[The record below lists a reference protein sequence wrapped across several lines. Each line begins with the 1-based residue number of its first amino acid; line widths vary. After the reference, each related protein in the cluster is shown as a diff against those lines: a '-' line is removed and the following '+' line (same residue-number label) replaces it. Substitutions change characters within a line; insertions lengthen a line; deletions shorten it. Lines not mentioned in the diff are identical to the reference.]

1 MESQH
6 FGDQLRRHRTRVR
19 MTQQQLADFS
29 TLSVRAIRDLE
40 RGHAQRPRQDTVR
53 LLAEV
58 LRLDGAQREAFE
70 SVSRGLPDGD
80 PAPGVDVTRFVPPMS
95 PAELVGRDAEVRAL
109 TDLLTVHGQRL
120 IAVVGVA
127 GVGKTRLL
135 LDVAGIVQRDADWS
149 VLWVPAAD
157 LDGLPAADLAATI
170 GTRDTL
176 LVVDGQGE
184 AKIPPALVDVLH
196 RCPGTRLVVTA
207 VAPGSI
213 TGAQVFPLAPLE
225 VPARSDEDDL
235 VAFAQVGSVRLLITQ
250 LRRFRPTFRLRG
262 ENAAVVAGLCRGL
275 DGIPRALEFAAAWCL
290 VHTPE
295 QLLEEIRRD
304 PLTLRAPLTA
314 ADDGTDLWASMRR
327 TLDTVDPA
335 LRGYLSRLAEL
346 DGAWSIPEAA
356 TLIGSRTA
364 ELAWAVQALLIQ
376 GLIGCR
382 AGRFAVL
389 NLVQALYA
397 ERLAYA
403 APARCQAD
411 VTSPAVARPR
421 RPSQTAGLLPL
432 PR

>member
-1 MESQH
+1 MESQD
-6 FGDQLRRHRTRVR
+6 FGDQLRRHRMSVR

-40 RGHAQRPRQDTVR
+40 RGRAQRPRYDTVR

-58 LRLDGAQREAFE
+58 LRLDGRQRENFE
-70 SVSRGLPDGD
+70 SVSRGLPELSTVR
-80 PAPGVDVTRFVPPMS
+80 GVDVTRFVPPVA
-95 PAELVGRDAEVRAL
+95 PAEIVGRDAEARVL

-120 IAVVGVA
+120 VAVVGVA

-170 GTRDTL
+170 GDRDTL
-176 LVVDGQGE
+176 LVVDGHGD
-184 AKIPPALVDVLH
+184 ARIPAALVDVLH
-196 RCPGTRLVVTA
+196 QCRGTRVVITA
-207 VAPGSI
+207 VDPGSV
-213 TGAQVFPLAPLE
+213 TGAQVFPLPPLE
-225 VPARSDEDDL
+225 VPTRGDEDDL
-235 VAFAQVGSVRLLITQ
+235 VALAQVGSVRLLITQ

-262 ENAAVVAGLCRGL
+262 ENAAAVAGLCRAL

-314 ADDGTDLWASMRR
+314 TADSPDLWASMRR

-335 LRGYLSRLAEL
+335 LREHLNRLAEL

-356 TLIGSRTA
+356 GLIGCRTA

-376 GLIGCR
+376 GVIRCR

-389 NLVQALYA
+389 NLVQALYT
-397 ERLAYA
+397 ERKS
-403 APARCQAD
+403 ARAGGRTPG
-411 VTSPAVARPR
+411 VTRPGRPR
-421 RPSQTAGLLPL
+421 RAPALGVPVR
-432 PR
+432 PPA